1 MKLPMDKLIL
11 RILPVPADRQFA
23 ETPLKPGLRKRLA
36 NFIPDIRRQ
45 YAEKKKN
52 LPPNDKKYRPSTMWY
67 FFATV
72 LVVLSIQN
80 FLGSSRVEVISYS
93 QFKSLLKK
101 DLINDLVIRETTIDG
116 NLKGA
121 AVKEVL
127 KPEKLKEISPEVL
140 ASKKPFPFETV
151 RVEDPGLTA
160 ELESAKIP
168 FKGELTSNWL
178 PTILSWVV
186 PVGLFF
192 LMWSYLGRKMGSAS
206 GGLMQIGKS
215 KAKVYIEKKT
225 GVTFADVAGI
235 DEAEQE
241 VAEVVGFLKDPDKYQ
256 RLGGRIPKGVLIVGP
271 PGTGKTLL
279 ARAVAGEAGVPFF
292 SLTGSD
298 FVEMFVGV
306 GAARVRDLFLQ
317 AVKNAP
323 SIIFIDELDAI
334 GKARG
339 VSVLAGNDEREQ
351 TLNQLLAEMDGFDPN
366 QGVIIMAA
374 TNRPEIL
381 DAALLRPGRFDR
393 QILVDRPDIIG
404 RTKILKLHAKKVTLA
419 ADLDLAV
426 VAAKTP
432 GFVGADLA
440 NIVNEAAL
448 LAARQDKESI
458 DMTDF
463 DEAIERVVAGLQ
475 KKSHVI
481 NPKEKKIVAYHE
493 SGHAL
498 MAELV
503 PGADPVS
510 KISIIPRGVAALGY
524 TTQLPTEDRYLMT
537 RSELLARIDVLLGG
551 RVAEEIVFGDV
562 STGAQN
568 DLQRATEIARTMI
581 TQFGMSEKLGLAA
594 LEGPRHATFLM
605 VPTQQPKEYSEET
618 ARLIDGEVNQ
628 ILSEAHTKARDILLA
643 HRDALEELAKLL
655 LDKEVV
661 DRPALQ
667 EILKARSIDSI
678 EEKTRAPENNGS
690 ESPGAS
696 HERNNQGMG
705 NPTFLNKREIDP
717 AGRQKS

>member
-1 MKLPMDKLIL
+1 
-11 RILPVPADRQFA
+11 
-23 ETPLKPGLRKRLA
+23 
-36 NFIPDIRRQ
+36 
-45 YAEKKKN
+45 
-52 LPPNDKKYRPSTMWY
+52 
-67 FFATV
+67 
-72 LVVLSIQN
+72 
-80 FLGSSRVEVISYS
+80 
-93 QFKSLLKK
+93 
-101 DLINDLVIRETTIDG
+101 
-116 NLKGA
+116 
-121 AVKEVL
+121 
-127 KPEKLKEISPEVL
+127 
-140 ASKKPFPFETV
+140 
-151 RVEDPGLTA
+151 
-160 ELESAKIP
+160 
-168 FKGELTSNWL
+168 
-178 PTILSWVV
+178 
-186 PVGLFF
+186 
-192 LMWSYLGRKMGSAS
+192 
-206 GGLMQIGKS
+206 
-215 KAKVYIEKKT
+215 
-225 GVTFADVAGI
+225 
-235 DEAEQE
+235 DEAQEE
-241 VAEVVGFLKDPDKYQ
+241 VAEVVGFLKDPEKYQ
-256 RLGGRIPKGVLIVGP
+256 RLGGRITKGDLIVGP

-306 GAARVRDLFLQ
+306 GAARVRDLFAQ

-339 VSVLAGNDEREQ
+339 VSMLTGNDEREQ

-393 QILVDRPDIIG
+393 QILVDRPDIKG
-404 RTKILKLHAKKVTLA
+404 RTKILQLHAKKVKLS

-448 LAARQDKESI
+448 LAARLDKQSI
-458 DMTDF
+458 DMAEF
-463 DEAIERVVAGLQ
+463 DEAIERVVAGLE

-481 NPKEKKIVAYHE
+481 NPKEKKTVAYHE

-498 MAELV
+498 LAELV

-510 KISIIPRGVAALGY
+510 KISIIPRGIAALGY

-551 RVAEEIVFGDV
+551 RVAEEIIFGDV

-581 TQFGMSEKLGLAA
+581 TQYGMSQKLGLAS
-594 LEGPRHATFLM
+594 LEGPRRATFLM
-605 VPTQQPKEYSEET
+605 VPTQSPKEYSEET
-618 ARLIDGEVNQ
+618 ARLIDAEVKQ

-643 HRDALEELAKLL
+643 HRTALEALAKLL
-655 LDKEVV
+655 LEKEVV

-667 EILKARSIDSI
+667 AILKVRSIDSI
-678 EEKTRAPENNGS
+678 KDRKRALDPSGNESNQTNPEREKHLP
-690 ESPGAS
+690 
-696 HERNNQGMG
+696 
-705 NPTFLNKREIDP
+705 
-717 AGRQKS
+717 